1 MQDLIAIPKNVSLTS
16 QMIDVPMG
24 AGRSAAGIPAAL
36 MPTQARSQ
44 PTCTTSAA
52 QVDIIPS
59 REEGFSQATHVES
72 DGLMQDQE

>member
-1 MQDLIAIPKNVSLTS
+1 MQYPIAISKHASPAS

-24 AGRSAAGIPAAL
+24 LGCPAAE
-36 MPTQARSQ
+36 MPPQARSQ
-44 PTCTTSAA
+44 PTWTTSAA

-72 DGLMQDQE
+72 DRLMQDQQ